1 MVGCYF
7 PRDPRSISLSA
18 KAHGR
23 VAIIVKALELMLSVV
38 YGLNHTFGLRS
49 RLVSPL
55 PVSVCTLAVLL
66 CRSSRDDM
74 VTALCSNQSLEQAA
88 CGVFSLASL
97 YTNTTFLPF
106 YKPAM
111 NIAHILHSCVFTL
124 ASLMFL
130 YAEIRRHPE
139 VSLSVPVCPAVG
151 KRLPLAKTIIHFE
164 HTSDSGSPL
173 PYMHHDAVRVIWVSI
188 ANRAVPPLQ
197 DNVEA
202 FMFFLGAPMV
212 CCLGYLT
219 YMRRFDHLRLPQ
231 VVNSPFLVR

>member
-1 MVGCYF
+1 MVLQVEHREHLEVPTLTF
-7 PRDPRSISLSA
+7 VSL
-18 KAHGR
+18 K
-23 VAIIVKALELMLSVV
+23 
-38 YGLNHTFGLRS
+38 FC
-49 RLVSPL
+49 LVDL
-55 PVSVCTLAVLL
+55 D
-66 CRSSRDDM
+66 RDDIM
-74 VTALCSNQSLEQAA
+74 MMATALCSNHWQSLEQAA

-139 VSLSVPVCPAVG
+139 VSLSVCPAVG
-151 KRLPLAKTIIHFE
+151 KRLPLAKTIIQFE
-164 HTSDSGSPL
+164 HASDSESPL
-173 PYMHHDAVRVIWVSI
+173 PDMHHDAVRVIWVCI